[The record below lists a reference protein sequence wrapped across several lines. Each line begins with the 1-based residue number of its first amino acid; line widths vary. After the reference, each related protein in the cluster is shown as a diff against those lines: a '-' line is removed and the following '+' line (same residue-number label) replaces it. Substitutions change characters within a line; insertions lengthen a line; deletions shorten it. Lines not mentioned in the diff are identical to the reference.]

1 MDYEFEYHEDEDIV
15 IELLKQLGYKTKKA
29 L

>member
-1 MDYEFEYHEDEDIV
+1 MDYEFEYHEDEDMA
-15 IELLKQLGYKTKKA
+15 IELLKQLGYKTKKN

>member
-1 MDYEFEYHEDEDIV
+1 MDYEFEYHEDEDIA

>member
-1 MDYEFEYHEDEDIV
+1 MDYEFEYHEDEEMA
-15 IELLKQLGYKTKKA
+15 IELLKQLGYKTKKT

>member
-1 MDYEFEYHEDEDIV
+1 MDYEFEYHEDEDMA
-15 IELLKQLGYKTKKA
+15 IELLKQLGYKTKKT